1 MKNETNV
8 IKESYISGSYSH
20 RERELKIG
28 TNSLYLANKID
39 NVYHQRKS
47 QTRCPGL
54 TSSRRLLY
62 IFSTQTTLEQISL
75 LTRVASATTK
85 SGRATKRWRRGSCT
99 AEEKDKLEVILLHLE
114 HRYPAISTDKWF
126 NFTILS

>member
-8 IKESYISGSYSH
+8 MKESYITGSYSH
-20 RERELKIG
+20 RKRELKIG

-39 NVYHQRKS
+39 NVYYQRKS

-62 IFSTQTTLEQISL
+62 IFSTQTTLEQTLSGLCFSL

-85 SGRATKRWRRGSCT
+85 SGRATKMASRILHGRREGQTRGNSF
-99 AEEKDKLEVILLHLE
+99 AS
-114 HRYPAISTDKWF
+114 RAQISSNF
-126 NFTILS
+126 NR